1 MQEFPL
7 SKLKIKIRGVDN
19 PTSVFKKRSYLSLN
33 CIQKSNK
40 SKTPLRIFTSDELP
54 HYMMPIKCHL
64 NKTEN
69 NYRSQIR
76 LKVKKPAVK
85 LSILSK
91 NKTDNEMKVIQD
103 NNNKIDNVYDTI
115 TVNKNNLNT
124 NFNQDTRLNDCSSS
138 NKDNNENI
146 ISELNIINNNNNSN
160 NNNGSFD

>member
-54 HYMMPIKCHL
+54 HYMLPIKCQI

-69 NYRSQIR
+69 NI
-76 LKVKKPAVK
+76 KEPTK
-85 LSILSK
+85 L
-91 NKTDNEMKVIQD
+91 
-103 NNNKIDNVYDTI
+103 
-115 TVNKNNLNT
+115 
-124 NFNQDTRLNDCSSS
+124 R
-138 NKDNNENI
+138 
-146 ISELNIINNNNNSN
+146 
-160 NNNGSFD
+160 